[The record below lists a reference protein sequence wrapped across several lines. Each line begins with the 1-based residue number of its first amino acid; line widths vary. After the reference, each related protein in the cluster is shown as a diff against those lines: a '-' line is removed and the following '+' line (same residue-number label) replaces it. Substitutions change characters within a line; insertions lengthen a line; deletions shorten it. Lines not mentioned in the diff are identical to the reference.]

1 MAGNGGAVKGEKG
14 GMTQSSTEMGVLG
27 GGESSLAHGNQ
38 AVSDPALYLVL
49 HPSDQIT
56 SDQSLSRVRFFATP

>member
-14 GMTQSSTEMGVLG
+14 TMTQSGPEMGVCG
-27 GGESSLAHGNQ
+27 GDSLAHGNQ

-49 HPSDQIT
+49 HP
-56 SDQSLSRVRFFATP
+56 